1 MSSTPATSLTLV
13 SSGLAESRLQPPFGR
28 PEISQFITVVRK
40 TTRWAAQHRRINF
53 DGQPTFGTKV
63 SLTIP
68 RLAELVGDLTL
79 VVTLPDLLTPQLA
92 AIQAAG
98 GTSLTDLSGFLGPLF
113 GWTNCIGHAMINMI
127 ELEIGGAIVDRM
139 DGRLLEVLDE
149 LYEPLE
155 ALPAKNQMIQRNP
168 TNYSPLT
175 SVGPAGGLT
184 VYVPLPFWFC
194 SGSLAQYLP
203 LDAISAESVVV
214 HVTFNPLNT
223 LTYTDARID
232 SDTESIYNPVTPP
245 GAMLMAVGS
254 SFWRSNP
261 ASSQRVYGLNRTI
274 PSTGISG
281 ELIPGITMP
290 NLVLG
295 DTYILAE
302 YISVEEPEAIAL
314 RSSELT
320 YFVEQHNAVPV
331 LASQRATEMHIPLEL
346 RNPTKEILWVLQRP
360 EAADY
365 NAWFL
370 FTRDL
375 SGVGLPAP
383 WWPDA
388 QLTLTQANDWMV
400 LPAFRNS
407 GSEPLAGATLL
418 YNGEERFD
426 QTGGSFFR
434 TLIPTLHYKK
444 TAVQDRYIYA
454 WSFGLRPS
462 LQGEE
467 DSSVGESYAPRGTA
481 NWDKIPRKEL
491 YLRLTPAKG
500 GGTPPSV
507 NAYVWTTTW
516 NVMKVFG
523 GRAGMLFDY

>member
-1 MSSTPATSLTLV
+1 MASTPATSLTLV
-13 SSGLAESRLQPPFGR
+13 SSGLAESRLHPPYGR
-28 PEISQFITVVRK
+28 PEVSQFVSVIRK
-40 TTRWAAQHRRINF
+40 TTRWAAQQRRVNF
-53 DGQPTFGTKV
+53 DGAPAFGTKV

-68 RLAELVGDLTL
+68 RIAELVGNLTL

-92 AIQAAG
+92 AIRAAG
-98 GTSLTDLSGFLGPLF
+98 GTSITDLSGFIGPFF
-113 GWTNCIGHAMINMI
+113 GWTNAIGHAMINQI
-127 ELEIGGAIVDRM
+127 ELEIGGAIVDRI

-155 ALPAKNQMIQRNP
+155 VLPAKNRMIQRNP
-168 TNYSPLT
+168 TNYSPFT
-175 SVGPAGGLT
+175 SVGPAGGQV

-194 SGSLAQYLP
+194 SGSLARFLP

-223 LTYTDARID
+223 LTYTDARVD
-232 SDTESIYNPVTPP
+232 SETQSVYSPVIPP

-254 SFWRSNP
+254 SFWRTNP
-261 ASSQRVYGLNRTI
+261 AVDQVVYGLNRSI
-274 PSTGISG
+274 PPLGISG
-281 ELIPGITMP
+281 EVIPGITMP
-290 NLVLG
+290 PLVLG
-295 DTYILAE
+295 DTYIIAE
-302 YISVEEPEAIAL
+302 YVSVEEAEAVAL

-331 LASQRATEMHIPLEL
+331 VASQRATEIHIPLEL
-346 RNPTKEILWVLQRP
+346 RNPTKEIFWVLQRP

-375 SGVGLPAP
+375 STVDGQEP

-388 QLTLTQANDWMV
+388 QLTLTQENDWRV
-400 LPAFRNS
+400 LPAFRNAF
-407 GSEPLAGATLL
+407 SEPLAGATLL
-418 YNGEERFD
+418 YSGEERFD

-434 TLIPTLHYKK
+434 TLIPALHYKK
-444 TAVQDRYIYA
+444 TAVHDRYIYA
-454 WSFGLRPS
+454 WSFGLRPA
-462 LQGEE
+462 LQGDE
-467 DSSVGESYAPRGTA
+467 DSSVGESYAPRGAA

-491 YLRLTPAKG
+491 YLRLNPARG
-500 GGTPPSV
+500 GGVPPSV

>member
-1 MSSTPATSLTLV
+1 MASTPATSLTLV

-28 PEISQFITVVRK
+28 PEISQFVTVVRK

-53 DGQPTFGTKV
+53 DGVPTFGTKV

-68 RLAELVGDLTL
+68 HIAELVGDLTL
-79 VVTLPDLLTPQLA
+79 VVTLPDLFTPQLA

-127 ELEIGGAIVDRM
+127 ELEIGGAIVDRI

-155 ALPAKNQMIQRNP
+155 VLAAKNKMIQRNP

-175 SVGPAGGLT
+175 SVGPAGGQI

-203 LDAISAESVVV
+203 LDAISAESVRV

-223 LTYTDARID
+223 LTYTDARV
-232 SDTESIYNPVTPP
+232 DTETQSVYTPVTFP
-245 GAMLMAVGS
+245 GSMLMAVGS

-261 ASSQRVYGLNRTI
+261 TAPQRVYGLNRSI

-281 ELIPGITMP
+281 ELIPDRTMP
-290 NLVLG
+290 SLSLG

-302 YISVEEPEAIAL
+302 YVSVEEPEAIAL

-346 RNPTKEILWVLQRP
+346 RNPTKEIFWVLQRP
-360 EAADY
+360 EAMDY

-375 SGVGLPAP
+375 AAPNQPEP

-388 QLTLTQANDWMV
+388 QLTLTRENDWLV
-400 LPAFRNS
+400 LPAFRNAF
-407 GSEPLAGATLL
+407 SESLAGATLL
-418 YNGEERFD
+418 YSGEERFD
-426 QTGGSFFR
+426 QDGGSFFR
-434 TLIPTLHYKK
+434 TFIPSLHYKK
-444 TAVQDRYIYA
+444 IPVQDRYIYA

-462 LQGEE
+462 LQGDEE
-467 DSSVGESYAPRGTA
+467 SILGEAYAPRGAA

-491 YLRLTPAKG
+491 YLRLQSARG

>member
-1 MSSTPATSLTLV
+1 MASTPATSLTLV
-13 SSGLAESRLQPPFGR
+13 SSGLAESRLQPPIGR
-28 PEISQFITVVRK
+28 PEVDQFVTVVRK
-40 TTRWAAQHRRINF
+40 TTRWAAQQRRINF
-53 DGQPTFGTKV
+53 DGAPTFGTKV

-68 RLAELVGDLTL
+68 RIAELVGDLTL
-79 VVTLPDLLTPQLA
+79 VVTLPDLYTPQLA
-92 AIQAAG
+92 AITAAG
-98 GTSLTDLSGFLGPLF
+98 GMNQFLGPFF
-113 GWTNCIGHAMINMI
+113 GWTNCIGHAMIQLI

-155 ALPAKNQMIQRNP
+155 VLPAKNQMIQRNP

-175 SVGPAGGLT
+175 SVGPVGGQV

-203 LDAISAESVVV
+203 LDAISAETVRV

-232 SDTESIYNPVTPP
+232 TETGSVYIPVTPP
-245 GAMLMAVGS
+245 GSMLMAVGS

-261 ASSQRVYGLNRTI
+261 ESDQRVYGLNRSI

-290 NLVLG
+290 SLVLG

-302 YISVEEPEAIAL
+302 YVSVEEPEAIAL

-331 LASQRATEMHIPLEL
+331 VASQRATEMHIPLEL
-346 RNPTKEILWVLQRP
+346 KNPTKELLWVLQRP

-375 SGVGLPAP
+375 TSVGGAEP

-388 QLTLTQANDWMV
+388 QLTLREANDWLI
-400 LPAFRNS
+400 LPAFRNAF
-407 GSEPLAGATLL
+407 SEPLAGATLL

-426 QTGGSFFR
+426 QEGGSFFR
-434 TLIPTLHYKK
+434 TLVPSLHYKK
-444 TAVQDRYIYA
+444 PAVHDRYIYA
-454 WSFGLRPS
+454 WSFGVRPA
-462 LQGEE
+462 LQGDE
-467 DSSVGESYAPRGTA
+467 DSSVGESYAPRGAA
-481 NWDKIPRKEL
+481 NWDKIPNKEL
-491 YLRLTPAKG
+491 YLRLQSARG
-500 GGTPPSV
+500 GGTPPTV
-507 NAYVWTTTW
+507 NAYVWTTSW

-523 GRAGMLFDY
+523 GRAGMLFEY